1 MKAIF
6 NIIKTNYKKSFD
18 FKGRQGRKEYW
29 IFFLF
34 SLSFFYLLVFLI
46 EKLDYSIKFII
57 LSLVL
62 LIPLFSSSARRLH
75 DGEKGDKK
83 KYIGIWF
90 GFSFLLVNF
99 FNIKLGSPY
108 ISLQALWIIVF
119 IFFQCRESNPKANAY
134 GKLEKFG

>member
-83 KYIGIWF
+83 NILEYG
-90 GFSFLLVNF
+90 LVF
-99 FNIKLGSPY
+99 HFY
-108 ISLQALWIIVF
+108 
-119 IFFQCRESNPKANAY
+119 
-134 GKLEKFG
+134 